1 MNGKFTFC
9 TEMVDSP
16 SPSIARIRLHHQSR
30 ILHRLHPSPSTFLS
44 MYPIA
49 TSNEVTFFVIPDL
62 ISKMHDYL
70 ALATC
75 SKNMVNSTFNSQ
87 QLSTASLIA
96 SFIFNWRAN
105 PSGGVDQENMANGNN
120 L

>member
-1 MNGKFTFC
+1 
-9 TEMVDSP
+9 MVDSP

-70 ALATC
+70 SLATC
-75 SKNMVNSTFNSQ
+75 SKNRVNSTFNSQ

-105 PSGGVDQENMANGNN
+105 PSGGVEQENMANGNN
-120 L
+120 W